1 MLDALK
7 FAFEILVVGALALP
21 WLAILSRMFASG
33 PVSSLPSYLSVLP
46 RPARGTVAVAVVIAF
61 GYVGGSVV
69 SRASRDLFNDELLE
83 PLPTEARIRN
93 AVYQDEY
100 CGQDLI
106 DLDEY
111 LPFFDKTPPG
121 KSPPTNK
128 SSLSD
133 KTSLSEIHLELR
145 KELKNAF
152 CPERLDANIQEQ
164 EREKRERKLEA
175 NIQEMFSLQE
185 GELLLLGQD
194 KVDRLK
200 QYYDQITVLR
210 GSALNG
216 FILFMVCLF
225 GYFGKFRA
233 RWSESRIFKFLTF
246 LPAGFLLLYGSY
258 SLVAHFHSLS
268 LKAKDLLSGQG
279 LDPTTQPIMA
289 EVLERLYSDPPF
301 AELVILLLGMVGL
314 FVIPKAEQAASY
326 FRTCVVAGIV
336 TLICFGDGGG
346 PRLYLQ
352 VVHSQIELHPATPT
366 AAPGAAGT
374 ASQNGSENQKN

>member
-1 MLDALK
+1 M
-7 FAFEILVVGALALP
+7 
-21 WLAILSRMFASG
+21 
-33 PVSSLPSYLSVLP
+33 
-46 RPARGTVAVAVVIAF
+46 AVVIAF
-61 GYVGGSVV
+61 GYVTGSAV
-69 SRASRDLFNDELLE
+69 SRASRDLFNDELLK
-83 PLPTEARIRN
+83 PLPTEAMIRD

-111 LPFFDKTPPG
+111 LPFFDKSSPSDKSLPTNKPSPSD

-133 KTSLSEIHLELR
+133 KTSLSEIHQELR
-145 KELKNAF
+145 KEFKNAF
-152 CPERLDANIQEQ
+152 CPGRFTPEKLDT
-164 EREKRERKLEA
+164 

-210 GSALNG
+210 ESALNG

-258 SLVAHFHSLS
+258 SLVLHFHSLS
-268 LKAKDLLSGQG
+268 LKAQDLLSAQG
-279 LDPTTQPIMA
+279 LDATRQPIVA
-289 EVLERLYSDPPF
+289 EVLERLYSDPPL
-301 AELVILLLGMVGL
+301 AELVLLLLGMVGL

-326 FRTCVVAGIV
+326 FRMCVVAGIV
-336 TLICFGDGGG
+336 TLICYGGWWWTEVM
-346 PRLYLQ
+346 YDLQ
-352 VVHSQIELHPATPT
+352 VVHSKIELHPAPT
-366 AAPGAAGT
+366 AAPVAGGT
-374 ASQNGSENQKN
+374 ASQNRSQNQKN